1 MTGGILPTTA
11 GGGVCLAPIFTSA
24 KYDIMKYPIVKLLIL
39 LSGTCLNIAA
49 PAVTV
54 VPPPPEIEAA
64 SYLIVDADSGHY
76 LVEKN
81 IDRRVEP
88 ASLTKM
94 MTAYVAASQI
104 SGGHVSITDQ
114 VTVSE
119 RAWRMGGSRM
129 FIEVGDRVSVEDLLK
144 GVIIQSGNDSSVALA
159 EHISGTE
166 EAFADLMNQY
176 AAELGMK
183 DSHFMNSSG
192 WPDENHYTTARDL
205 AALARALIRDYPEIY
220 ALHSVREFTWN
231 NIKQSNRNS
240 LLWEDSSVDG
250 IKTGHT
256 EGAGYCLVA
265 SSVRDG
271 IRLVSVVMGAAGTRA
286 RTKATQALLNYSYRH
301 YETRKIYSADET
313 ITNVKVWKG
322 ERDSL
327 DLVAEDDLLLTLPRS
342 QFDKVETMTTVEENP
357 VAPITAGQILGQLEL
372 SLDGEVIAT
381 IPLAASETIP
391 AGSFLIRLRDH
402 IKLLHQAQN

>member
-1 MTGGILPTTA
+1 MILHKHNT
-11 GGGVCLAPIFTSA
+11 
-24 KYDIMKYPIVKLLIL
+24 MKYLTLKLYVL
-39 LSGTCLNIAA
+39 LTGACLNIAA
-49 PAVTV
+49 TAATV
-54 VPPPPEIEAA
+54 APPPPEVDAV
-64 SYLIVDADSGHY
+64 SYLSADAHSGYY

-81 IDRRVEP
+81 IDRRVDP

-104 SGGHVSITDQ
+104 SGGHIAMTDQ
-114 VTVSE
+114 VTISE

-129 FIEVGDRVSVEDLLK
+129 FIDVGKQVSVEDLLK
-144 GVIIQSGNDSSVALA
+144 GVIIQSGNDASVALA

-205 AALARALIRDYPEIY
+205 ATLARVLIRDQPEIY
-220 ALHSVREFTWN
+220 ALHSIKEFTWN

-240 LLWEDSSVDG
+240 LLWDDSSVDG

-256 EGAGYCLVA
+256 ESAGYCLVA

-271 IRLVSVVMGAAGTRA
+271 IRLVSVIMGAAGARA
-286 RTKATQALLNYSYRH
+286 RTKATQALLNYSYRF
-301 YETRKIYSADET
+301 YETRTIYRADET
-313 ITNVKVWKG
+313 ITNLKVWKG
-322 ERDSL
+322 ERDNL
-327 DLVAEDDLLLTLPRS
+327 DLVAQDDLVLTLPRS
-342 QFDKVETMTTVEENP
+342 RFDKVETVTTVEENP
-357 VAPITAGQILGQLEL
+357 VAPIADGQVLGQLEL
-372 SLDGEVIAT
+372 SLDDEVIAT
-381 IPLAASETIP
+381 MPLVAAETIP
-391 AGSFLIRLRDH
+391 AGNFLIRLRDH
-402 IKLLHQAQN
+402 VRLLHQARN

>member
-1 MTGGILPTTA
+1 
-11 GGGVCLAPIFTSA
+11 
-24 KYDIMKYPIVKLLIL
+24 MKYLIVKLFVLFA
-39 LSGTCLNIAA
+39 GTGLNFVSH
-49 PAVTV
+49 AVTV
-54 VPPPPEIEAA
+54 VPPPPEIEAV
-64 SYLIVDADSGHY
+64 SYLIVDADTGHY

-81 IDRRVEP
+81 IDRRVDP

-104 SGGHVSITDQ
+104 SGGHISMTDQ

-129 FIEVGDRVSVEDLLK
+129 FIEVGNQVSVEDLLK
-144 GVIIQSGNDSSVALA
+144 GVVIQSGNDSSVALA

-183 DSHFMNSSG
+183 DSHFVNSSG
-192 WPDENHYTTARDL
+192 WPDEDHYMTARDL
-205 AALARALIRDYPEIY
+205 ATLARALIRDYPDIY

-231 NIKQSNRNS
+231 DIKQSNRNS
-240 LLWEDSSVDG
+240 LLWEDSTVDG

-256 EGAGYCLVA
+256 ESAGYCLVA

-271 IRLVSVVMGAAGTRA
+271 VRLISVVMGATGTRA
-286 RTKATQALLNYSYRH
+286 RTKATQALLSYSYRF
-301 YETRKIYSADET
+301 YETRKLYSDREK

-327 DLVAEDDLLLTLPRS
+327 DLVAEDDLVLTLPRS
-342 QFDKVETMTTVEENP
+342 QYDRIETVTTVEENP
-357 VAPITAGQILGQLEL
+357 VAPIASGQVLGQLEL
-372 SLDGEVIAT
+372 SLDEEVIAT
-381 IPLAASETIP
+381 LPLVASEAIP

-402 IKLLHQAQN
+402 IKLLHQARN

>member
-1 MTGGILPTTA
+1 
-11 GGGVCLAPIFTSA
+11 
-24 KYDIMKYPIVKLLIL
+24 MKYLIVKLFVLFA
-39 LSGTCLNIAA
+39 GTGLNIVS

-54 VPPPPEIEAA
+54 VPPPPEIEAV
-64 SYLIVDADSGHY
+64 SYLIADADTGHY

-81 IDRRVEP
+81 IDRRVDP

-104 SGGHVSITDQ
+104 SGGHISMTDQ

-129 FIEVGDRVSVEDLLK
+129 FIEVGNQVSVEDLLK

-183 DSHFMNSSG
+183 GSHFVNSSG
-192 WPDENHYTTARDL
+192 WPDEDHYMTARDL
-205 AALARALIRDYPEIY
+205 ATLARALIRDYPDIY
-220 ALHSVREFTWN
+220 AMHSVREFTWN
-231 NIKQSNRNS
+231 DIKQSNRNS
-240 LLWEDSSVDG
+240 LLWEDPSVDG

-256 EGAGYCLVA
+256 ESAGYCLVA

-271 IRLVSVVMGAAGTRA
+271 VRLISVVMGTAGTRA
-286 RTKATQALLNYSYRH
+286 RTKATQALLSYSYRF
-301 YETRKIYSADET
+301 YETRTLYSGREKV
-313 ITNVKVWKG
+313 TNVKIWKG

-327 DLVAEDDLLLTLPRS
+327 DLVAEGDLVLTLPRS
-342 QFDKVETMTTVEENP
+342 QYDQIETVTTVEENP
-357 VAPITAGQILGQLEL
+357 VAPISAGQVLGQLEL
-372 SLDGEVIAT
+372 SLEEEVIAT
-381 IPLAASETIP
+381 LPLVASEAVP
-391 AGSFLIRLRDH
+391 AGNFLIRLRDH